1 MLSTS
6 VKRLVFSLINFL
18 VSSAEFLSLGGDV
31 TVIIDSLKPESFC
44 LLFVNLPILLGM
56 RLIRAGASSF
66 SFPSAFAME
75 CSDGLNIILLSPL
88 GDVFSMFAVNAVILS
103 SSWVL
108 ARFSAFIFSM
118 VSISLLSMLKL
129 NFA

>member
-44 LLFVNLPILLGM
+44 LLVNLPILLGM

-88 GDVFSMFAVNAVILS
+88 GDDFSMFVVNAVILS
-103 SSWVL
+103 SSLLL
-108 ARFSAFIFSM
+108 AKFSAFIFSI